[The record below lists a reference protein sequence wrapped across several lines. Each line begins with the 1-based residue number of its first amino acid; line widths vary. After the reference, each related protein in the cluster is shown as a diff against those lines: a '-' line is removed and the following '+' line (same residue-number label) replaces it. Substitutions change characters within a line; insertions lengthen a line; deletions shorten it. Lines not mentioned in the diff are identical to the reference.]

1 MAKPTGMPTNLQP
14 KIADAGAA
22 GPQPGEL
29 PRHIG
34 FIMDGNRRWAKQHGL
49 LPVEGH
55 RAGFEALFALIPIIK
70 RMGIPYVSIYVFSA
84 ENWSRAEAEVQGV
97 MKLLLWVVKHKLKT
111 FKKEGISIRIIGSRQ
126 NVPADVLA
134 ALEYAEAET
143 AGNTEGTLG
152 VCFNYGG
159 RQEIVDAAQAAMAD
173 GVTADQLTPETF
185 SHYLYHPDIPDLDL
199 VVRTSG
205 ERRLSGFMLWRAQYA
220 EFCFTPVLWPDFS
233 EAVLRDVLDEYAQ
246 RARRFGT

>member
-1 MAKPTGMPTNLQP
+1 MAA
-14 KIADAGAA
+14 ADHTVPVPAGVA
-22 GPQPGEL
+22 GELSPDAL

-34 FIMDGNRRWAKQHGL
+34 FIMDGNRRWARQRGL
-49 LPVEGH
+49 QPVEGH
-55 RAGFEALFALIPIIK
+55 QAGFETLFALIPALK
-70 RMGIPYVSIYVFSA
+70 RLGIPYVTIYIFSA
-84 ENWSRAEAEVQGV
+84 ENWSRAQSEVQGI
-97 MKLLLWVVKHKLKT
+97 MKLLLWIVRHKLKP
-111 FKKEGISIRIIGSRQ
+111 FKKEGIAIRIIGSRQ

-134 ALEYAEAET
+134 ALEHAEAET
-143 AGNTEGTLG
+143 ANNTEGTLG

-159 RQEIVDAAQAAMAD
+159 RQEIVDAARAAMAD

-185 SHYLYHPDIPDLDL
+185 GQYLYQPDIPDLDL

-233 EAVLRDVLDEYAQ
+233 EAVLHDVLDEYAQ
-246 RARRFGT
+246 RARRFGA